1 MQEAA
6 AVEIVANVAVAVV
19 VIAVAIVIAVVVKA
33 RGVSIK
39 HNFVRE

>member
-1 MQEAA
+1 VQEAA

-19 VIAVAIVIAVVVKA
+19 VIAVAIVIAVVKA

-39 HNFVRE
+39 HNFVKE